1 MPNDLVPIPSSSGAH
16 APSSLPALRPEI
28 FDPTGLGPIP
38 GVPLIPEAIRRR
50 HYVFVETDTRF
61 RQAAR
66 FLQHLWRVD
75 RGLPIGRYTDS
86 NDKVRKLGSRIS
98 ARDGEHGANF
108 VDPAILPIVNHA
120 LIYRE
125 NGAVY
130 ELDRLKTNLLSSQS
144 LVFNTFG
151 LLKRDLRLATRFV
164 AELLPGTFAEVTN
177 ILFET
182 SPGRGDPRFSGDG
195 TAFDLAILGRS
206 PTGHRLYCAW
216 ELKYAE
222 SNYEAVPRF
231 TGCFDPIA
239 ERSGLFVDPTDPA
252 LKRNPVQQSFR
263 QICVA
268 QAVLDNRL
276 ADRAMLLFVAPQL
289 NHPAQAGA
297 HAFSRHL
304 KDPLSGPV
312 PFIPITL
319 EQVFSAI
326 AAAGLPDHARALHR
340 RYTDFWLI
348 DGELQLEAAPVTPA
362 RAAPADSATTESVSR
377 SSQPKAPA
385 RRRSSPRTRAA

>member
-1 MPNDLVPIPSSSGAH
+1 MPNDLIPIPSSSGAH
-16 APSSLPALRPEI
+16 ATAASLALRPEI
-28 FDPTGLGPIP
+28 FDPSDLGPIP

-50 HYVFVETDTRF
+50 HHVFVETDTRF

-75 RGLPIGRYTDS
+75 RDLPIGHYTDGS
-86 NDKVRKLGSRIS
+86 DKVRKLGSRIS
-98 ARDGEHGANF
+98 TKAGELGANF
-108 VDPAILPIVNHA
+108 IDPAILPIVNHA
-120 LIYRE
+120 LVYRE
-125 NGAVY
+125 SGAVY
-130 ELDRLKTNLLSSQS
+130 ELDRLKTNLLSSQP

-151 LLKRDLRLATRFV
+151 LLKRDLRLATRFM
-164 AELLPGTFAEVTN
+164 AELLPGTFAEVTD

-182 SPGRGDPRFSGDG
+182 SPGRGDPRFTGDG

-206 PTGHRLYCAW
+206 PTGQRLYCAW

-222 SNYEAVPRF
+222 SGYEGVPRF

-239 ERSGLFVDPTDPA
+239 ERSGLFVDPADPA

-263 QICVA
+263 QICLA
-268 QAVLDNRL
+268 QAILDNRL

-289 NHPAQAGA
+289 SHPAQGPA
-297 HAFSRHL
+297 HAFTRHL
-304 KDPLSGPV
+304 KDPRSGPV

-348 DGELQLEAAPVTPA
+348 EGELQLDTGPLTPA
-362 RAAPADSATTESVSR
+362 RAAPDSPAAAEPISR
-377 SSQPKAPA
+377 SLQPIAPA
-385 RRRSSPRTRAA
+385 RRRSSPRTEAA

>member
-1 MPNDLVPIPSSSGAH
+1 VRTRLRPS
-16 APSSLPALRPEI
+16 PALRPEI

-50 HYVFVETDTRF
+50 HHVFVETDTRF

-66 FLQHLWRVD
+66 FCSICGGRP
-75 RGLPIGRYTDS
+75 RAPIGHYTDGT
-86 NDKVRKLGSRIS
+86 DKVRKLGSRIS
-98 ARDGEHGANF
+98 AKAGELGANF
-108 VDPAILPIVNHA
+108 IDPAILPIVNHA
-120 LIYRE
+120 LVYRE
-125 NGAVY
+125 SGAVY
-130 ELDRLKTNLLSSQS
+130 DLDRLKTNLLSSQP

-151 LLKRDLRLATRFV
+151 LLKRDLRLATRFM
-164 AELLPGTFAEVTN
+164 AELLPGTFAEVTD

-182 SPGRGDPRFSGDG
+182 SPGRGDPRFTGDG

-206 PTGHRLYCAW
+206 PAGQRLFCAW
-216 ELKYAE
+216 ELKYSE
-222 SNYEAVPRF
+222 SGHEPVPRF
-231 TGCFDPIA
+231 TGCFDRIA
-239 ERSGLFVDPTDPA
+239 ERSGLFVDSTDPA

-263 QICVA
+263 QLCLA
-268 QAVLDNRL
+268 QAVLDNGL

-304 KDPLSGPV
+304 ADPLNGSV
-312 PFIPITL
+312 PFIPLSL

-348 DGELQLEAAPVTPA
+348 DGELQLEAALVTPA
-362 RAAPADSATTESVSR
+362 RAAPADSAATESVSR
-377 SSQPKAPA
+377 SSQPKAPT
-385 RRRSSPRTRAA
+385 RRRPSPRTEAA